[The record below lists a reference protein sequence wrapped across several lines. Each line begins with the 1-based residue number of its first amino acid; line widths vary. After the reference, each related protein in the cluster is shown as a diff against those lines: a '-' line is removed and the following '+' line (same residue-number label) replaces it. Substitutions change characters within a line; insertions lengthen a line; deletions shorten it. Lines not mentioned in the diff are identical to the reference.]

1 MRMNQLLIPGAL
13 QSFFGHEH
21 STTDTISIDKRL
33 SRSFGPL
40 SVSSVGIASML
51 HM

>member
-1 MRMNQLLIPGAL
+1 MNQLLILGTL
-13 QSFFGHEH
+13 QSFFSYKH

-33 SRSFGPL
+33 SRSFRLL

-51 HM
+51 YI